1 MQHHLI
7 SSFLVVISS
16 LLIVSGLQIRELSR
30 LRGFDGSKNAARNEL
45 NTETI
50 SAQLELLKH
59 LPAFGFSNVVA
70 DGVFLQFLQ
79 YFGDDIAR
87 QQTGYQLSPKFFEI
101 ITAHEP
107 YFIESYVFLSASTTL
122 YAGLPEQSVDVMT
135 QGLEHLGPNR
145 PPRAYFVWRYK
156 GIDELLF
163 LGDAATA
170 QQSFSVAAEWAE
182 QSIDP
187 EGQSV
192 AELSRSMAEFLS
204 KNPESKFAR
213 LNAWFSVFST
223 ALDVNTRNLAMQQIE
238 SLGGSVEVRPDGSAT
253 INYPPTD

>member
-1 MQHHLI
+1 MMQHRLI
-7 SSFLVVISS
+7 SSLFIIAS
-16 LLIVSGLQIRELSR
+16 LMIVSGLQIKELSR
-30 LRGFDGSKNAARNEL
+30 LRGFDGSKNAVRNEL

-59 LPAFGFSNVVA
+59 LPAFGFSNIVA

-87 QQTGYQLSPKFFEI
+87 QQTGYQLSPKFFEV

-122 YAGLPEQSVDVMT
+122 YAGLPEQSVEVMT
-135 QGLEHLGPNR
+135 RGLEYLAPNR

-163 LGDAATA
+163 LGDAAAA
-170 QQSFSVAAEWAE
+170 QQSFATAAEWAE
-182 QSIDP
+182 DSIDP
-187 EGQSV
+187 ESQTA

-204 KNPESKFAR
+204 KKPESKYAQ
-213 LNAWFSVFST
+213 LNAWFSVFSN
-223 ALDVNTRNLAMQQIE
+223 ALDESTRNLAIKQIE
-238 SLGGSVEVRPDGSAT
+238 ALGGSIDTKPDGNVT
-253 INYPPTD
+253 INYPPKD